1 MNFSR
6 FKNLTFFSALL
17 LISGVF
23 IYILRPFLYPILW
36 AAIIAGMFYPM
47 YTKIKSKINNA
58 NLSSLVTILLIF
70 IIIIIPVTLLSGLI
84 VKESVDIYTSLTNN
98 QSSIVNT
105 SKDVINWIQNNPITD
120 KLNLDEQAVTNKLVE
135 IAKTVTD
142 FILVGAKNLTQNSL
156 TFLIMFIIMFYTLFF
171 FLKDGEKILK
181 RLAHLSP
188 LGEKH
193 EIMMYERF
201 TSTTRAVLKG
211 SLIVG
216 GVQGL
221 LSGLLFYFTGI
232 EGALIWGIITMLF
245 AVIPGF
251 GSYVIWLPA
260 ALIMFVLGNNI
271 EGLIIL
277 IVGTIVISQIDN
289 LIRPILVGKDTQ
301 MHPLLILFSTL
312 GGLILFGI
320 SGFIIGPVVA
330 ALFLSLWEMYEQH
343 YQQDLNNDTDED

>member
-6 FKNLTFFSALL
+6 IKHLTFFAALIV
-17 LISGVF
+17 ISIVF
-23 IYILRPFLYPILW
+23 IYIMKPFLYPILW
-36 AAIIAGMFYPM
+36 AAIIAGMFYPV
-47 YTKIKSKINNA
+47 YTKIKSKIKNA
-58 NLSSLVTILLIF
+58 NLSSFITILVVL
-70 IIIIIPVTLLSGLI
+70 IIIIIPVTVLSGL
-84 VKESVDIYTSLTNN
+84 VAKESVDIYTSLTNN
-98 QSSIVNT
+98 QGSIINA
-105 SKDVINWIQNNPITD
+105 SKNVIHWIQNNPITD
-120 KLNLDEQAVTNKLVE
+120 RLNLDEKAVTEKLVE

-142 FILVGAKNLTQNSL
+142 FILAGAKKLTQNSL

-171 FLKDGEKILK
+171 FLKDGETLLK

-193 EIMMYERF
+193 EITMYKKF

-221 LSGLLFYFTGI
+221 LTGLLFYFTGI
-232 EGALIWGIITMLF
+232 EGSLIWGIITMLF

-251 GSYVIWLPA
+251 GSYIIWLPA
-260 ALIMFVLGNNI
+260 ALIMFVLGNNL
-271 EGLIIL
+271 EGFLILII
-277 IVGTIVISQIDN
+277 GTLLISQIDN

-312 GGLILFGI
+312 GGILLFGI
-320 SGFIIGPVVA
+320 SGFVIGPVVV
-330 ALFLSLWEMYEQH
+330 ALFLSLWEMYEQ
-343 YQQDLNNDTDED
+343 YYRQNLNNDTED

>member
-6 FKNLTFFSALL
+6 FKSLTFFVALIL
-17 LISGVF
+17 VSSVL

-36 AAIIAGMFYPM
+36 AAIIAGIFYPT
-47 YTKIKSKINNA
+47 YSKIKSKLNNA
-58 NLSSLVTILLIF
+58 NISSLITIVLVF

-98 QSSIVNT
+98 QGSIVST
-105 SKDVINWIQNNPITD
+105 SKNVIHWIQNNPLTD
-120 KLNLDEQAVTNKLVE
+120 RLNLDEQEVTTKLVE
-135 IAKTVTD
+135 VAKTVTD

-171 FLKDGEKILK
+171 FLKDGEKLLK
-181 RLAHLSP
+181 RLAHISP

-193 EIMMYERF
+193 EIMMYKRF

-216 GVQGL
+216 AIQGF

-232 EGALIWGIITMLF
+232 EGALIWGVITMLF

-260 ALIMFVLGNNI
+260 ALIMFVLGNNWQGFAI
-271 EGLIIL
+271 V
-277 IVGTIVISQIDN
+277 IVGLFISSVDN
-289 LIRPILVGKDTQ
+289 LIRPVLVGKDTE

-312 GGLILFGI
+312 GGILLFGI
-320 SGFIIGPVVA
+320 SGFVIGPVVA
-330 ALFLSLWEMYEQH
+330 ALFLSLWEMYEQY
-343 YQQDLNNDTDED
+343 YQQDLDNDKDEE